1 MELYGGGTI
10 RGTPAAVRVFRRDLG
25 FILMDLPEPD
35 HHYLESGDEDV
46 ERALN
51 ALHGTSPEGLSA
63 LDLYLEDNEMNT
75 VDPRK
80 FRVVLHEGTIYV
92 IDAVEVY
99 LLPPDAEMLKK
110 DLWGEGGKRVLDQL
124 EL

>member
-10 RGTPAAVRVFRRDLG
+10 RGTPAAVKVFRDLG

-35 HHYLESGDEDV
+35 HHYLESGDDDV
-46 ERALN
+46 ERALDE
-51 ALHGTSPEGLSA
+51 LDGTIPEGLTA
-63 LDLYLEDNEMNT
+63 LDLYLEDNDIYID
-75 VDPRK
+75 DPRK

-92 IDAVEVY
+92 IDAVAVY

-110 DLWGEGGKRVLDQL
+110 QLWGEGGKRVLEQL